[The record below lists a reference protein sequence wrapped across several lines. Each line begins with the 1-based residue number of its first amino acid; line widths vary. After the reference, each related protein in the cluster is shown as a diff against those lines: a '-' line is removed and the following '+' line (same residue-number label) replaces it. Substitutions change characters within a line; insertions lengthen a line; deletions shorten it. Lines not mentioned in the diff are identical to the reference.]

1 MKEGMR
7 RSDGE
12 VVGKELKSHQDKHH
26 ILTNK
31 YGIEKDGIDS
41 PTCRAAKATR
51 KDVKNS
57 LLDSVGEGEGGMIC
71 EKDIGTYTSSCVK
84 QDNQCKCDV

>member
-57 LLDSVGEGEGGMIC
+57 HLDSVGEGEGEG
-71 EKDIGTYTSSCVK
+71 EKSIETYTSSCVK